1 MTTENKNNIP
11 KDIIQKI
18 TQLFNENNFE
28 DLEKYL
34 NKIIRNY
41 PNSFFLHNVIGT
53 VFFFQG
59 QSL

>member
-41 PNSFFLHNVIGT
+41 PNSFFFT
-53 VFFFQG
+53 
-59 QSL
+59 